1 MQHIEINSFFKE
13 KRSLLKNFASQFTSD
28 PEIKNDLIQDTMVNA
43 LKSIEKL
50 IHNPKV
56 GSWLYVI
63 MRNIYINHYRKTKR
77 TENYHHEYA
86 ALASTDSVSTNLSS
100 SKFIQDDIQK
110 ALRQLSEE
118 NYEIFNMFLEGYK
131 YYEIAEYMQM
141 PEGTIKTRI
150 HFIRKTMK
158 KQLAIYH

>member
-63 MRNIYINHYRKTKR
+63 MRNIYIN
-77 TENYHHEYA
+77 YHHEYA
-86 ALASTDSVSTNLSS
+86 ALASADSVSTNLSS

-110 ALRQLSEE
+110 ALRQLSED

-131 YYEIAEYMQM
+131 YHEIAEYMQM

-150 HFIRKTMK
+150 HFIRKTMQ

>member
-1 MQHIEINSFFKE
+1 MQHIEINSFFIE
-13 KRSLLKNFASQFTSD
+13 KRGLLKNFASQFTTD

-50 IHNPKV
+50 MHNPKV

-86 ALASTDSVSTNLSS
+86 SLAMNESTSTNASTT
-100 SKFIQDDIQK
+100 KFILDDIQK
-110 ALRQLSEE
+110 ALSQLSQE
-118 NYEIFNMFLEGYK
+118 NYEIFNMFLEGFK

-158 KQLAIYH
+158 KQLSVYH

>member
-1 MQHIEINSFFKE
+1 
-13 KRSLLKNFASQFTSD
+13 
-28 PEIKNDLIQDTMVNA
+28 
-43 LKSIEKL
+43 
-50 IHNPKV
+50 
-56 GSWLYVI
+56 

-86 ALASTDSVSTNLSS
+86 ALASADSVSTNLSS

-110 ALRQLSEE
+110 ALRQLSED

-131 YYEIAEYMQM
+131 YHEIAEYMQM

-150 HFIRKTMK
+150 HFIRKTMQ

>member
-1 MQHIEINSFFKE
+1 MQHIQINSFFQE

-43 LKSIEKL
+43 LKSIEK
-50 IHNPKV
+50 IIDHPKV

-63 MRNIYINHYRKTKR
+63 MRNIYINQYRKTKR
-77 TENYHHEYA
+77 TENYHDEYA
-86 ALASTDSVSTNLSS
+86 ALTVTDSISVNSST
-100 SKFIQDDIQK
+100 SKFILDDIQK

-131 YYEIAEYMQM
+131 YHEIADYMQM

-158 KQLAIYH
+158 KQLSIYH

>member
-1 MQHIEINSFFKE
+1 MQQIEINLFFKE
-13 KRSLLKNFASQFTSD
+13 KRGLLKNFASQFTSD

-43 LKSIEKL
+43 LKSIEKI
-50 IHNPKV
+50 IHHPKV

-77 TENYHHEYA
+77 TAGYHHEYA
-86 ALASTDSVSTNLSS
+86 AVAITDSISTNSS
-100 SKFIQDDIQK
+100 ISKFILDDIQK
-110 ALRQLSEE
+110 ALHQLSEE

-131 YYEIAEYMQM
+131 YYEIAEHMQM

-158 KQLAIYH
+158 KQLSIYH

>member
-1 MQHIEINSFFKE
+1 
-13 KRSLLKNFASQFTSD
+13 
-28 PEIKNDLIQDTMVNA
+28 MVNA

-50 IHNPKV
+50 IHHPKV

-110 ALRQLSEE
+110 ALCQLSEE

>member
-1 MQHIEINSFFKE
+1 MQHIEINSFFIE
-13 KRSLLKNFASQFTSD
+13 KRGLLKNFASQFTSD

-50 IHNPKV
+50 MHNPKV

-86 ALASTDSVSTNLSS
+86 SLAMNESTSTNASTT
-100 SKFIQDDIQK
+100 KFILDDIQK
-110 ALRQLSEE
+110 ALSQLSQE
-118 NYEIFNMFLEGYK
+118 NYEIFNMFLEGFK

-158 KQLAIYH
+158 KQLSVYH

>member
-56 GSWLYVI
+56 GS
-63 MRNIYINHYRKTKR
+63 
-77 TENYHHEYA
+77 
-86 ALASTDSVSTNLSS
+86 
-100 SKFIQDDIQK
+100 
-110 ALRQLSEE
+110 
-118 NYEIFNMFLEGYK
+118 
-131 YYEIAEYMQM
+131 
-141 PEGTIKTRI
+141 
-150 HFIRKTMK
+150 
-158 KQLAIYH
+158 

>member
-1 MQHIEINSFFKE
+1 MQHIEINSFFIE
-13 KRSLLKNFASQFTSD
+13 KRGLLKNFASQFTTD

-50 IHNPKV
+50 MHNPKV

-86 ALASTDSVSTNLSS
+86 SLARNESTSTNASTT
-100 SKFIQDDIQK
+100 KFILDDIQK
-110 ALRQLSEE
+110 ALSQLSQE
-118 NYEIFNMFLEGYK
+118 NYEIFNMFLEGFK

-158 KQLAIYH
+158 KQLSVYH

>member
-1 MQHIEINSFFKE
+1 MQHIEINSFFRE
-13 KRSLLKNFASQFTSD
+13 KRGLLKNFASQFTSD

-50 IHNPKV
+50 MHNPKV

-86 ALASTDSVSTNLSS
+86 SLSMNESTSTNASTT
-100 SKFIQDDIQK
+100 KFILDDIQK
-110 ALRQLSEE
+110 ALGQLSHE
-118 NYEIFNMFLEGYK
+118 NYEIFNMFLEGFK
-131 YYEIAEYMQM
+131 YYEIAEYMNM

-158 KQLAIYH
+158 KQLSVYH